1 MRVKAESAGVG
12 KDDLEVSVDE
22 RSVTIK
28 GKRSHEEQ
36 EEKGDYYRSE
46 IRRGAFNRAVTLAR
60 DVDASKAK
68 ATLKSGILEVALPN
82 VAKSKRVAVKV
93 E

>member
-1 MRVKAESAGVG
+1 MLVKAESPGVG
-12 KDDLEVSVDE
+12 KENLEVSVDE

-28 GKRSHEEQ
+28 GKTSHEEQ

-46 IRRGAFNRAVTLAR
+46 IRRGAFNRAVTLPR
-60 DVDASKAK
+60 DVDASKVK
-68 ATLKSGILEVALPN
+68 ATLKSGILAVALPN

>member
-1 MRVKAESAGVG
+1 LPS
-12 KDDLEVSVDE
+12 LEVSVDE

-46 IRRGAFNRAVTLAR
+46 IRHGAFNRTVTLPR
-60 DVDASKAK
+60 DVDGSKAK
-68 ATLKSGILEVALPN
+68 ATLKNGILKVAMPTM
-82 VAKSKRVAVKV
+82 AKSKRVAVKV
-93 E
+93 D